1 MMIDLRSDTIT
12 RPTEEMRKVMSAAE
26 VGDDVYGEDPTVR
39 RLEELAA
46 GLTGHEAA
54 LFVTSGTQGN
64 LVALLSHC
72 ARGDGAIVGK
82 ECHIYNYEGGGL
94 AVLGGVMPL
103 VVDDTGGLPSTEC
116 VRALC
121 RDENVHFAPARLLCL
136 ENTHNREGGNA
147 VDSVAYGELVRCAID
162 AGLAVH
168 LDGARVFNAAVA
180 WKVNVKEFTAAVDSV
195 QLCLSKGL
203 GAPVGSVVCGS
214 KEFIRQARHWRKRL
228 GGGLR
233 QAGVIASAGIV
244 ALERMVSR
252 LAEDHGNAALLATLL
267 REGGMDVESC
277 AKPTNMVYVSLSPSL
292 PGAKEIAERCGKRG
306 VVFNPTSPRR
316 FRLVTHFDVDEADVR
331 KAAAVILEEAR
342 PS

>member
-1 MMIDLRSDTIT
+1 MMIDLRSDTVT
-12 RPTEEMRKVMSAAE
+12 RPTEEMRRAMNTAE

-46 GLTGHEAA
+46 GLTGHEGG

-72 ARGDGAIVGK
+72 ARGDGAILGK

-94 AVLGGVMPL
+94 AVLGGVLPL
-103 VVDDTGGLPSTEC
+103 VVDDTGGLPSTGD
-116 VRALC
+116 VQALC

-147 VDSVAYGELVRCAID
+147 ADPVAYGELVRCAID

-180 WKVNVKEFTAAVDSV
+180 WGVDVKEFTAAVDSV

-244 ALERMVSR
+244 ALERMISR
-252 LAEDHGNAALLATLL
+252 LAADHENAALLATLL
-267 REGGMDVESC
+267 RDGGLAVESR
-277 AKPTNMVYVSLSPSL
+277 AKPTNMVYVSLPPSL
-292 PGAKEIAERCGKRG
+292 PGAKDVAERCTKRG
-306 VVFNPTSPRR
+306 VLFNPTSPRR
-316 FRLVTHFDVDEADVR
+316 FRLVTHFDVNEADIR
-331 KAAAVILEEAR
+331 KAAGTILEEAHL
-342 PS
+342 S